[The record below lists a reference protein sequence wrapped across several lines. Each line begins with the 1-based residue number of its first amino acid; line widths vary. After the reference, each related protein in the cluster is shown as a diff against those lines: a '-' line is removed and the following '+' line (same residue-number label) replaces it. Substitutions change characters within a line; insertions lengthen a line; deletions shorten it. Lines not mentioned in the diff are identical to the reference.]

1 MDPCSQGLIGA
12 SLACSKAKKKD
23 LKSAFFFGFIGGVSA
38 DLDILIRSAN
48 DSLLFIEYHRH
59 FSHSLFFVPFGAL
72 LVTMFLYIFFKN
84 KQSFKN
90 IYLFVTLGFLT
101 HGLLDACTSYGT
113 NIFWPF
119 SEKRVSLNIISIIDP
134 IYTSVLLIFL
144 IAGIL
149 TKSTKYV
156 SFGILISVLYLF
168 LGFFQKNRV
177 DQSIQNVAE
186 ERNHIISRK
195 LFNPTIGNNI
205 LWRSIYQSN
214 NYYYV
219 DAVYAPLFGKIK
231 IKDGVRLK
239 VIDKEK
245 VFPELGKNSI
255 QREDIRRFS
264 FFSQDFIFIH
274 PDYNNIIADL
284 RYGTLPYDYKS
295 LWGIEVDPKNENQ
308 HVKYKNLRNFNSDVY
323 KEFWLL
329 IKGKF

>member
-23 LKSAFFFGFIGGVSA
+23 LKSASFFGFIGGVSA

-156 SFGILISVLYLF
+156 SLGILISVLYLF

>member
-12 SLACSKAKKKD
+12 SLACSKAKSKD
-23 LKSAFFFGFIGGVSA
+23 LKSASFFGFIGGVSA

-59 FSHSLFFVPFGAL
+59 FSHSLFFVPFGGL

-149 TKSTKYV
+149 SKSSKYV

-231 IKDGVRLK
+231 IRDGVRLK
-239 VIDKEK
+239 VIDKET
-245 VFPELGKNSI
+245 VFPELGNNSI
-255 QREDIRRFS
+255 QREDVRRFS

-284 RYGTLPYDYKS
+284 RYGTLPNDYKS
-295 LWGIEVDPKNENQ
+295 LWGIEVDLKNENQ
-308 HVKYKNLRNFNSDVY
+308 HVKYKNLRNFNNDVY
-323 KEFWLL
+323 KEFWLM